1 MPAAPTLGAEAVLL
15 SGLSGRVQ
23 AEELDG
29 TPGSGA
35 QASRSSPGSA
45 PGRATGGA
53 RGGSRSRRGLRPA
66 PAVRR
71 GFRSPGTAPGA
82 APEGEVW
89 AGVPGAEPEFAAA
102 ASAPLLT
109 RRAVERLLPRV
120 AEPDAQREE
129 APPAPK
135 ARPEPRT
142 EPKPKAVRPPP
153 PPPSGPGNHVWTPDR
168 GWQST
173 PAEEPPAEESV
184 PEEIPMRTVSQPSGA
199 SRAPARRKSV
209 KAQQIQLPANI
220 EPEQLLLALRI
231 LTQQS
236 PEARE
241 MFQEIQ
247 REMQQIRALIRLRE
261 SF

>member
-1 MPAAPTLGAEAVLL
+1 
-15 SGLSGRVQ
+15 
-23 AEELDG
+23 
-29 TPGSGA
+29 
-35 QASRSSPGSA
+35 
-45 PGRATGGA
+45 
-53 RGGSRSRRGLRPA
+53 
-66 PAVRR
+66 
-71 GFRSPGTAPGA
+71 
-82 APEGEVW
+82 
-89 AGVPGAEPEFAAA
+89 
-102 ASAPLLT
+102 
-109 RRAVERLLPRV
+109 
-120 AEPDAQREE
+120 
-129 APPAPK
+129 
-135 ARPEPRT
+135 
-142 EPKPKAVRPPP
+142 
-153 PPPSGPGNHVWTPDR
+153 VWTPDR

-173 PAEEPPAEESV
+173 PAEEAPEEASV